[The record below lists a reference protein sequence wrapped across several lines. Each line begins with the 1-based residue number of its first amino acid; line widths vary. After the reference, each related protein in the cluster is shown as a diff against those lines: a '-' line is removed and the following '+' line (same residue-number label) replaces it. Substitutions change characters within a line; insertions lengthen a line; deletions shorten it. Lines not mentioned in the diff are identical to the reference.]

1 MGRKFSGSVYTVAV
15 MIILDHAKYFL
26 EIRIL
31 AGIGFYAFLSS
42 LLNQPVRNILTGME
56 YTSTAVVCLF
66 LMFGTAE
73 YPVNKSYHRFSIDRC
88 PPSVISS
95 VMCIHFFVI
104 QVLWRHMAVICNVKR
119 KIAVRSWMAAD
130 QPVILIADP
139 YLRHCSLKNC
149 RFSLMSIQYR
159 IVVGI
164 ILKMKW
170 KVRQNVKQLQKSLCF
185 TAKKFLSALHFI
197 L

>member
-1 MGRKFSGSVYTVAV
+1 MSSVCKLHHSVLRIFIPFISRRYVCLLSTDVCMGRKFSGSVYTVAG
-15 MIILDHAKYFL
+15 MTILDHAKYFL

-95 VMCIHFFVI
+95 VIVALRIAGFP
-104 QVLWRHMAVICNVKR
+104 LWVYN
-119 KIAVRSWMAAD
+119 
-130 QPVILIADP
+130 
-139 YLRHCSLKNC
+139 
-149 RFSLMSIQYR
+149 
-159 IVVGI
+159 
-164 ILKMKW
+164 
-170 KVRQNVKQLQKSLCF
+170 
-185 TAKKFLSALHFI
+185 TE
-197 L
+197 